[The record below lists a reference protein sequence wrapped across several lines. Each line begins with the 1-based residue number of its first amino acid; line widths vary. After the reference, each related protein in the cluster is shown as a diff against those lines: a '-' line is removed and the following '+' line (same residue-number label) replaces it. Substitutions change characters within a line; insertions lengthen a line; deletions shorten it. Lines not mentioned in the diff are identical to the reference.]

1 MWNGTTELHRP
12 SFVPVVATVAAD
24 DEGNFLNAAWQ
35 GAGHPDFVGR
45 WEWVPPWVN
54 SGLIVA

>member
-1 MWNGTTELHRP
+1 M
-12 SFVPVVATVAAD
+12 VATVAAD

-45 WEWVPPWVN
+45 WEWVPPWVKSGGSWLN
-54 SGLIVA
+54 SGLIVVDNG

>member
-1 MWNGTTELHRP
+1 VAPLVTQCSTELHRP

-35 GAGHPDFVGR
+35 GGAGHHNGTLGVG
-45 WEWVPPWVN
+45 
-54 SGLIVA
+54 STMG